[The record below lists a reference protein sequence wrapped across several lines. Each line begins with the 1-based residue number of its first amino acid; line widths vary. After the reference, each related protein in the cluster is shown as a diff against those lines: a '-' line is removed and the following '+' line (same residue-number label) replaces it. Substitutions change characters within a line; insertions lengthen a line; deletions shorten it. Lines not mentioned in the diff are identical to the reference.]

1 MIIHNVSYMYIFEE
15 LHQMK
20 FKNIHVTYI
29 MYNHSFNDGLEEV
42 LIIPRI
48 PVIIYFY

>member
-1 MIIHNVSYMYIFEE
+1 MIIHNVSYMYIFASSE
-15 LHQMK
+15 K
-20 FKNIHVTYI
+20 FFKNIHVTYI

-48 PVIIYFY
+48 PVIAYSY